1 MSKHE
6 AQQLAYDLVLETVR
20 SGQVYSTTGNDPKK
34 AVLDRGMYL
43 AELHRILTAYFEMLP
58 GSGGPPQS

>member
-6 AQQLAYDLVLETVR
+6 SQQLAYNLVLETVR

-34 AVLDRGMYL
+34 AALDRGMYL
-43 AELHRILTAYFEMLP
+43 AELHRTLTAYFESLP
-58 GSGGPPQS
+58 DSGGPPRS